1 VSRSFNEGLAV
12 GESVIIKQANNGPWT
27 GDIWFPSDVAGEYTL
42 TVDLDK
48 ANTIAESDEKNNTF
62 TQKVTFSAQQNMTN
76 YALER
81 AMRGYSA
88 VSEVDSVVQLLKQ
101 FPKMEETTASAL
113 LRGITEGWNYKRKVT
128 VNEADKAF
136 LVSLK
141 KNLVSENND
150 RLSRLMQAWQI
161 KTDEVADPNKITIV
175 IKSVKEA
182 MSYDKKEFTVTA
194 GKTVELIFENPDAM
208 QHNLVIGKPK
218 SLEIIG
224 KAANKMIT
232 QKDAIQKNYIPNIP
246 QIIASTPLVNSEGSY
261 KLTFKAP
268 EQIGDYPYVCTF
280 PGHWSI
286 MNGVMK
292 VVK

>member
-1 VSRSFNEGLAV
+1 M
-12 GESVIIKQANNGPWT
+12 
-27 GDIWFPSDVAGEYTL
+27 
-42 TVDLDK
+42 DK
-48 ANTIAESDEKNNTF
+48 ANTIAESDEKNNSF
-62 TQKVTFSAQQNMTN
+62 TQKIIFSSPQSMTN

-88 VSEVDSVVQLLKQ
+88 VSAVDSVVQLLKQ
-101 FPKMEETTASAL
+101 FPKMEETTASSL
-113 LRGITEGWNYKRKVT
+113 LRGITDGWNYKRKVT
-128 VNEADKAF
+128 VNESDKAF

-141 KNLVSENND
+141 NNLVSENNE

-161 KTDEVADPNKITIV
+161 KTDEVGDPNKVTIV

-224 KAANKMIT
+224 KAATKMIT
-232 QKDAIQKNYIPNIP
+232 QKDALQKSYIPNIP

-261 KLTFKAP
+261 KLTFKVP
-268 EQIGDYPYVCTF
+268 DTVGDYPYVCTF

>member
-1 VSRSFNEGLAV
+1 MSLKDSDKDFLENLNKN
-12 GESVIIKQANNGPWT
+12 I
-27 GDIWFPSDVAGEYTL
+27 PSDSK
-42 TVDLDK
+42 DK
-48 ANTIAESDEKNNTF
+48 MK
-62 TQKVTFSAQQNMTN
+62 
-76 YALER
+76 
-81 AMRGYSA
+81 
-88 VSEVDSVVQLLKQ
+88 
-101 FPKMEETTASAL
+101 
-113 LRGITEGWNYKRKVT
+113 
-128 VNEADKAF
+128 
-136 LVSLK
+136 
-141 KNLVSENND
+141 
-150 RLSRLMQAWQI
+150 RLMESWQVKI
-161 KTDEVADPNKITIV
+161 EEKADPNKIIIV

-232 QKDAIQKNYIPNIP
+232 QKDAIQKNYIPNIS
-246 QIIASTPLVNSEGSY
+246 QIIASTPLVNPESSY
-261 KLTFKAP
+261 RLTFTAP
-268 EQIGDYPYVCTF
+268 EQVGDYPYICTF